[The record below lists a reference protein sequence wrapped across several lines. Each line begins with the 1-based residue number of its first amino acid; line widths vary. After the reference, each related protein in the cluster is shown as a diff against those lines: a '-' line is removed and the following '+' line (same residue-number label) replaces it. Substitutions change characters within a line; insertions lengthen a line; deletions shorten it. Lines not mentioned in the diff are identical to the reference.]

1 MSRFKLDENIPTR
14 VLDPLR
20 QGGHDVMT
28 VLEQGLGGAADAAVA
43 EACAAEDRILVTLD
57 LDFADIR
64 LYGTPQTIS
73 IVVIRVARQDAES
86 VHDALQRASPD
97 LERMPARGS
106 IWILEPHRIR
116 AWNVGD

>member
-1 MSRFKLDENIPTR
+1 
-14 VLDPLR
+14 
-20 QGGHDVMT
+20 MT

-43 EACAAEDRILVTLD
+43 EACTAENRILVTLD

-64 LYGTPQTIS
+64 LYGTPRTSS

-86 VHDALQRASPD
+86 VCAALLRASPD
-97 LERMPARGS
+97 LEHMPPRGS
-106 IWILEPHRIR
+106 IWILEPQRIR